1 MTLMDVEIRA
11 EDFLPESRAISN
23 SEVTTFLSCKEMY
36 NFAFL
41 LNLAPKIEK
50 RQITRGTL
58 GHGWF
63 EHYIIARLSGA
74 SHEDSMRAASSW
86 LAHQIREGAES
97 DIIAEVNMLCNR
109 YMQYHQG
116 WPDWE
121 LLGTE
126 QRLDLELS
134 DTLTLPIRYD
144 LFVRHKPTGR
154 QLIGDFKFTYDFWS
168 ADDHRLNPQMPK
180 YISVMRANGYQ
191 VDGGFLEEIRT
202 RRIVAKDKLAEPEK
216 HLWKRT
222 KYDPSIAN
230 LRNTLRQHVAA
241 SLDIERHRALD
252 PKTRAD
258 ETVPIRNKYGPCKYC
273 AFTDLCVSKIE
284 GKTDLSVDI
293 RVGYIENAYAQGYNS
308 NGTGQEFDF

>member
-1 MTLMDVEIRA
+1 MTLMDVEIRN

-23 SEVTTFLSCKEMY
+23 SEVTTFLSCKEQY
-36 NFAFL
+36 NFAFM
-41 LNLAPKIEK
+41 LNLAPKEEA
-50 RQITRGTL
+50 RHLSRGNL

-63 EHYIIARLSGA
+63 EHYIRARLHGDN
-74 SHEDSMRAASSW
+74 HQDSMKAASAY
-86 LAHQIREGAES
+86 LVGQLRNGAKPDVIS
-97 DIIAEVNMLCNR
+97 EVQMLCNR
-109 YMQYHQG
+109 YMAYHNG

-126 QRLDLELS
+126 ERLDLKLS

-168 ADDHRLNPQMPK
+168 VDDHRLNPQMPK

-202 RRIVAKDKLAEPEK
+202 RRITAKDKLAEPDK
-216 HLWKRT
+216 HLWKRSN
-222 KYDPSIAN
+222 YIPSRSN
-230 LRNTLRQHVAA
+230 LLNTLRSHVAA

-258 ETVPIRNKYGPCKYC
+258 ETVPVRNKYGPCKYC
-273 AFTDLCVSKIE
+273 AFVDLCVAKIE
-284 GKTDLSVDI
+284 GKQDLSVDI
-293 RVGYIENAYAQGYNS
+293 RVGFIENAYAKGYNP
-308 NGTGQEFDF
+308 NATGKEFDF